1 MKLASNIMLMSSRVS
16 FAEILGKQRRSTV
29 SSSDSLQL
37 RSILGPAAISEPS
50 PCVHVSLSVDDV
62 VQ

>member
-1 MKLASNIMLMSSRVS
+1 VS

-37 RSILGPAAISEPS
+37 RKFLGPAAIFEPS
-50 PCVHVSLSVDDV
+50 PCVHISVYVDDV
-62 VQ
+62 VE